1 MQFRMGGFE
10 LVKILHK
17 GSHLFLILLLLGTQ
31 VGGDQHQLA
40 DLAPNGVIVPVAS
53 LESQFCLRL
62 MRAE

>member
-40 DLAPNGVIVPVAS
+40 DLAPNGIIVPVAS
-53 LESQFCLRL
+53 LET
-62 MRAE
+62 